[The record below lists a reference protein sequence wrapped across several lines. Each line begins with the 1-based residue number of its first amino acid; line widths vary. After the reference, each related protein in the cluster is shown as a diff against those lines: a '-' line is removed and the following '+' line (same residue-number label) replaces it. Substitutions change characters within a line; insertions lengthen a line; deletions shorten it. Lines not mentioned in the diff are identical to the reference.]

1 MWPLINNQEITR
13 DVLYLSK
20 KEAIKDLKEK
30 LFRIYNLNFKIED
43 KYKNPGNSR
52 IWKVD
57 ARCSIEQL
65 IVSFKL
71 FTDTSRNSKK
81 TLIFKAINIY
91 FFFKTMIN
99 DFVLFVFN
107 EMF

>member
-65 IVSFKL
+65 IESFKL

-81 TLIFKAINIY
+81 TLIFKGKKLEDSCPLEVIEN
-91 FFFKTMIN
+91 FFKKNTK
-99 DFVLFVFN
+99 
-107 EMF
+107 